1 VVIADDHAATAEV
14 VAAALE
20 AGGFDVCAIEHD
32 GPSAVRAA
40 RELAP
45 DIALLDIH
53 MPGNG
58 IRAAQQ
64 ISASEHPPAV
74 VMLTVSEQDE
84 DLFGAL
90 RAGAVGYL
98 LKGMDP
104 NRLPDALRSVLAGEA
119 ALPRSLVGRLV
130 GEFREREGATAAAVD
145 GRGWQ
150 LTAREWEVLELLEQG
165 LSTAEIADRLFI
177 GKVTVR
183 THCAAIV
190 RKLHVRDRDA
200 AARMYRDERGSGA

>member
-1 VVIADDHAATAEV
+1 VLIADDHAATADV

-20 AGGFDVCAIEHD
+20 AGGFEVCAIEVD
-32 GPSAVRAA
+32 GPSAVRSA
-40 RELAP
+40 RELVP
-45 DIALLDIH
+45 DIALLDIQ

-64 ISASEHPPAV
+64 ISTSVPATAV
-74 VMLTVSEQDE
+74 VMLTVSEQDD

-104 NRLPDALRSVLAGEA
+104 NRLPGALRSVLAGEA

-130 GEFREREGATAAAVD
+130 GEFRERDGAGAATVD
-145 GRGWQ
+145 GRRWR

-165 LSTAEIADRLFI
+165 QSTAEIAEQLFI

-183 THCAAIV
+183 SHCAAIV
-190 RKLHVRDRDA
+190 RKLHVSDRDA
-200 AARMYRDERGSGA
+200 AARVYRNERGGEA